1 MKAAIYQAHKAY
13 KEENKMKSTKARTTA
28 VKAPKSPVR
37 VEGSDPNSTLDRFQT
52 EVSRASA
59 SLFDVDNFLSVVIG
73 MMQARE
79 PEEFQKYDREE
90 FSSIWYGAQDI
101 LKRCREILE
110 QQWRRLD
117 EAETEFLLAKTGK
130 REAA

>member
-1 MKAAIYQAHKAY
+1 
-13 KEENKMKSTKARTTA
+13 MKSKRARTTT
-28 VKAPKSPVR
+28 VKAPRSPVR
-37 VEGSDPNSTLDRFQT
+37 VELPDPNSALDRFQT

-59 SLFDVDNFLSVVIG
+59 SLYDADNFLSVVIG

-79 PEEFQKYDREE
+79 PEEFQQYDREE

-117 EAETEFLLAKTGK
+117 EAETQFLLAKTQK